1 MTALPP
7 AGEAFPHETLE
18 NIRGD
23 WVGWVFPAGGRIV
36 LGAETI
42 GAHAAWFEAV
52 LTAEGPVR
60 VEQAFVFDRELFA
73 PGPDPQLEI
82 GVRLRF
88 AEGWVELGLHRVT
101 LRGRDDTPP
110 EALRFAWGGQ
120 VLETDIAGI
129 IGGLAVTDIDTPQ
142 GGHSFRLAWPD
153 DAWFEV
159 VDGNVLKLR
168 QGVDLLRSGGTMREV
183 IVLASDGVHEVAMT
197 IAFEVVNVTD
207 LDDLPAPSGPL
218 VLPEPPMVPISAAFW
233 VRGELRPAIL
243 SGPVEPAFGAGA
255 ASAGEGGAGAWLA
268 AVTRSGLIVLDTDG
282 DGRFTARDN
291 MLDAGRSAWTTPPDE
306 LRGEARSQ
314 VATPAGDSFALLL
327 LDRGGGTGA
336 PPEPGEAGQ
345 ASSDW
350 FA

>member
-1 MTALPP
+1 VAALPL
-7 AGEAFPHETLE
+7 AGEYFPHETLE

-23 WVGWVFPAGGRIV
+23 WLGWVFPVAGRVV

-42 GAHAAWFEAV
+42 GGHAAWFEAV
-52 LTAEGPVR
+52 LTPDGPVR
-60 VEQAFVFDRELFA
+60 IEQAFVFDRELFA
-73 PGPDPQLEI
+73 PGPDPLLEV

-88 AEGWVELGLHRVT
+88 AEGWVELGVHQVT

-120 VLETDIAGI
+120 VLETDVAGI

-153 DAWFEV
+153 EAWFEV

-207 LDDLPAPSGPL
+207 LDDIPANAAPL
-218 VLPEPPMVPISAAFW
+218 APPEPPMVAISAVFW
-233 VRGELRPAIL
+233 GRGELRPAVL
-243 SGPVEPAFGAGA
+243 SGPVAPAAAAGPANA
-255 ASAGEGGAGAWLA
+255 AEGHASAWLA
-268 AVTRSGLIVLDTDG
+268 AVTRAGLVVLDTDR
-282 DGRFTARDN
+282 DGRYTVRDH
-291 MLDAGRSAWTTPPDE
+291 MLDAGRNAWTTPPDE
-306 LRGEARSQ
+306 LRREGSGKVQ
-314 VATPAGDSFALLL
+314 TPSGDTFALLL
-327 LDRGGGTGA
+327 LDRGGGDV
-336 PPEPGEAGQ
+336 PPEQGEAGH